1 MDTIVHFINVGQ
13 GNMSLIETS
22 NRKRFVFDC
31 NITDNNEDDVLRYM
45 TEQIGLG
52 TDLTAFICS
61 HRDADHMRGVIKL
74 NEYFPIQKI
83 WDSGYP
89 GTSTDTDE
97 YLQYMWLRRQVGW
110 KIIEKRTKQDF
121 GRTRFRYFSA
131 QDNRLAKN
139 ANAQGIVLKVEH
151 YSDNG
156 SSLEGSVMLTGDS
169 DAETWRYGI
178 QKDYSDNDISCNVLA
193 ASHHGSITF
202 FDDPRDNNYYYVGHI
217 EAMNPDI
224 TVVSVG
230 KNVHGHPDAEAI
242 KLYKKYSQGSGQ
254 GNKLFRTDEKGHM
267 KVHLRDYGGWRLEFN
282 SVKKYIPTRF

>member
-31 NITDNNEDDVLRYM
+31 NITDNNEGDVLRYVAK
-45 TEQIGLG
+45 QIGRG

-61 HRDADHMRGVIKL
+61 HRDADHMRGVTKL
-74 NEYFPIQKI
+74 NEYFPIQEI

-97 YLQYMWLRRQVGW
+97 YKQYMRLRRQVGC
-110 KIIEKRTKQDF
+110 KIIKKRTRRDF

-151 YSDNG
+151 RSDNG
-156 SSLEGSVMLTGDS
+156 SSLKESVMLTGDS

-178 QKDYSDNDISCNVLA
+178 QKDYNDNDISCNVLV

-202 FDDPRDNNYYYVGHI
+202 FDDPKDNKHYYVGHI
-217 EAMNPDI
+217 KAMNPDI

-230 KNVHGHPDAEAI
+230 KNVHGHPDAKAI
-242 KLYKKYSQGSGQ
+242 ELYKKYSRGSSQ
-254 GNKLFRTDEKGHM
+254 GNKLFRTDQKGNM
-267 KVHLRDYGGWRLEFN
+267 KVHLRDYDGWSLEFN
-282 SVKKYIPTRF
+282 